1 MFRPLSLIRRGARG
15 EVEKYYTNFMNALIN
30 IFKSPKGLAAFGAI
44 VLVALIVFLG
54 SIFGVSWIFRIIIIV
69 FILLI
74 VLLIFMYKK
83 MKNAQKANQIEK
95 SIGMQADAQMKNL
108 SPEKRAE
115 IEQFKKQL
123 EAAITSLKNSKLAKG
138 KLGKSALYALPW
150 YMIIGP
156 SAAGKTTAIQN
167 SGLEFPFGK
176 EGFKGVGGTRNC
188 DWFFSTKA
196 IFLDTAGRYV
206 TQTGDRVEWLAFLD
220 VLKKNRRRKPVNGII
235 IALNIDEIINCDK
248 DELFDH
254 AKNIRSRIDELIEN
268 LGINFP
274 VYFVFTKCDLVQGFV
289 EYFCDFS
296 EIERS
301 QIWGATLT
309 SQQLINTNP
318 KDVFENE
325 FQKLSDKIFE
335 VRTIRLSSPLKR
347 EQRRKV
353 FLFPFQF
360 KSLQQKLTHLIGE
373 VFQHNPYQDNP
384 IFRGFYFT
392 SGTQEGA
399 PLDIAIKEIARQFNL
414 PQTTDEDSREIIE
427 TKNYFIKD
435 LLNDIVI
442 GDQNYSAGHTS
453 GAVKKQ
459 SFAKV
464 VTVSASALFL
474 ILFCLFII
482 VGYNGSS
489 DLLDKIKNTSESFQ
503 KINWNQDL
511 LDNFTETER
520 LRVLI
525 NSIENGEAN
534 EAFLSFGFDRSEET
548 LPELKQLY
556 IKKTESFFTQFI
568 FDEIIKNL
576 NNYANGQDYSGEE
589 IYNYLKAYLL
599 LGNQRSKLDTTEQRF
614 LAHVF
619 FNILNSRFIVS
630 NQSASSADKDSLKN
644 LLRNY
649 ISFYTSHLSDKN
661 IYSVRNDNLLVS
673 IVRDRIQYRPNPESI
688 YARLKQNGISQFPNE
703 LTLEKEIGGGY
714 TFLKTD
720 FRVPVI
726 FTADGWK
733 NYIEEAIIEES
744 INPGKEDWVLGKSYV
759 KPAGDFNSE
768 EIKKNLL
775 DLYFNDY
782 KQTWLQFLESI
793 QFTNFETVPLAAAN
807 LKILSDPVNSPIVL
821 ILKTVGN
828 HLQAIVDIQ
837 SPQDTNTKSLY
848 ANLELNEKN
857 LSEIKRYLKFAKN
870 PDGSASAD
878 LNAALSQFGIISGVL
893 ESIKG
898 GQDLTKDYAVKV
910 LDKRSPEFPSS
921 LQAIKGSLYNTP
933 SLQNLFSI
941 PIKLSWNAILSDASL
956 YINQQWRKKVFD
968 EFNKS
973 LASSFPFNESGSD
986 APLEDF
992 KDFFKPTDGI
1002 IWTFFNNELSAFIN
1016 KERWKTSEWENEGL
1030 NVSNELINALK
1041 KADDISTTLFKT
1053 GDLNVAFKLKPQ
1065 LPESKSINGLKP
1077 IVEQVNLYIDG
1088 VEEPYRMG
1096 SPFWK
1101 DYYWPGA
1108 KGTPGARLNI
1118 SIRSYGTDTKTF
1130 NGEWAF
1136 FKLLNDASIARGES
1150 SSQYNLNWF
1159 FSKNNYDV
1167 TVSYLLN
1174 AGSSRNP
1181 FSKNFFSSFTLPNKI
1196 N

>member
-1 MFRPLSLIRRGARG
+1 
-15 EVEKYYTNFMNALIN
+15 MNTIIN
-30 IFKSPKGLAAFGAI
+30 ILKSPKGLAALGAI
-44 VLVALIVFLG
+44 LLVALIVFLG
-54 SIFGVSWIFRIIIIV
+54 GIFGVSWLFRIIIIV

-74 VLLIFMYKK
+74 VLVIFMYKK

-123 EAAITSLKNSKLAKG
+123 EAAITSLKNSKLAKS

-206 TQTGDRVEWLAFLD
+206 TQTEDRVEWLAFLD
-220 VLKKNRRRKPVNGII
+220 VLKKNRRRKPVNGVV

-254 AKNIRSRIDELIEN
+254 AKNIRTRIDELIEN

-289 EYFCDFS
+289 EYFGDFS

-309 SQQLINTNP
+309 SQQLINSNP

-335 VRTIRLSSPLKR
+335 IRTIRLSSPLKR

-360 KSLQQKLTHLIGE
+360 KSLKQKLTHLIGE

-399 PLDIAIKEIARQFNL
+399 PLDIAIKEIAKQFNL
-414 PQTTDEDSREIIE
+414 AQTSDEDKQEILE

-442 GDQNYSAGHTS
+442 GDQNYSAGQTS

-459 SFAKV
+459 SFGKL

-474 ILFCLFII
+474 ILFCLFTII
-482 VGYNGSS
+482 GYNGNS
-489 DLLDKIKNTSESFQ
+489 DLLGKIKNTSESFQ

-511 LDNFTETER
+511 LHNFTETER
-520 LRVLI
+520 LRMLI
-525 NSIENGEAN
+525 KSIENGEAN
-534 EAFLSFGFDRSEET
+534 ESFISFGFDRSEET

-556 IKKTESFFTQFI
+556 IQKTENFFTQYI
-568 FDEIIKNL
+568 FDEIVRSL
-576 NNYANGQDYSGEE
+576 NNYANGQDYPAEE
-589 IYNYLKAYLL
+589 IYSYLKAYLL
-599 LGNQRSKLDTTEQRF
+599 LGNQRSRLDTTEQRF
-614 LAHVF
+614 LAHTF
-619 FNILNSRFIVS
+619 FNVLNTRFIVS
-630 NQSASSADKDSLKN
+630 NQSASSANKDSLKN

-649 ISFYTSHLSDKN
+649 ISFYTSHLTDKN
-661 IYSVRNDNLLVS
+661 IYPVRNDNLLIS
-673 IVRDRIQYRPNPESI
+673 IVRDRIQYKPNPESI
-688 YARLKQNGISQFPNE
+688 YARLKQNGLSQFPNE

-733 NYIEEAIIEES
+733 NYIEEVIIEES
-744 INPGKEDWVLGKSYV
+744 INPGKEDWVLGKSFV
-759 KPAGDFNSE
+759 KPAGELSSE

-775 DLYFNDY
+775 NLYFNDY
-782 KQTWLQFLESI
+782 KQTWLQFLENI
-793 QFTNFETVPLAAAN
+793 QYTNFETVPEAAAN
-807 LKILSDPVNSPIVL
+807 LKILSDPVNSPVVL
-821 ILKTVGN
+821 ILRTVSN
-828 HLQAIVDIQ
+828 HLQVIVDIQ
-837 SPQDTNTKSLY
+837 FPPDSDTKSLY
-848 ANLELNEKN
+848 ANLDLNENN
-857 LSEIKRYLKFAKN
+857 LNEIKRYLKFA
-870 PDGSASAD
+870 STD
-878 LNAALSQFGIISGVL
+878 LSSALSQFGIISGVL

-898 GQDLTKDYAVKV
+898 GQDLAKDYAAKV
-910 LDKRSPEFPSS
+910 LDKRSPELSTS
-921 LQAIKGSLYNTP
+921 LQVLKGTLYNTP
-933 SLQNLFSI
+933 ALQNLFSL
-941 PIKLSWNAILSDASL
+941 PIKLSWNAILSDASQ

-973 LASSFPFNESGSD
+973 LAGSFPFNESGSD
-986 APLEDF
+986 APFEDF
-992 KDFFKPTDGI
+992 KDFFKPADGT
-1002 IWTFFNNELSAFIN
+1002 IWSFFNNELSAFIN
-1016 KERWKTSEWENEGL
+1016 KERWKANEWENVGL
-1030 NVSNELINALK
+1030 NISVELMNALK
-1041 KADDISTTLFKT
+1041 KADDISSTLFKT
-1053 GDLNVAFKLKPQ
+1053 GDLSVAFKLKPQ
-1065 LPESKSINGLKP
+1065 LPESKSSSGQKP

-1101 DYYWPGA
+1101 DYFWPGA

-1118 SIRSYGTDTKTF
+1118 SMRNLGTDIKAY

-1136 FKLLNDASIARGES
+1136 FKLLNDASISRGES

-1159 FSKNNYDV
+1159 FAKSNYDI

-1181 FSKNFFSSFTLPNKI
+1181 FSKNFFTSFNLPGKI